1 MLPLSPTK
9 ICVCE
14 GLKSF
19 SPHGMRFDSNCFSLD
34 LASSNSCLYLNNV
47 GNSKLFLSASRSL
60 HRSGLQNLR
69 QCGLSSYRVRVKDGA
84 HCLGSDNI
92 TFVDDQQVD
101 FLMNTVD
108 NAEALP
114 VESVVQP
121 SHLLS
126 HSFDMD
132 EDSLSYLEAKLSDIV
147 SILRES
153 AADASKIGESVLK
166 NTNRAVS
173 DSIDEI
179 ILFVKKSAGSQSPG
193 GMLSGLSSE
202 LKEASGRAGP
212 FALDVL
218 RGTIVV
224 GEDSLIRGGKA
235 VAYAYSFV
243 KGYLPPQVREAF
255 GVSEERVEKV
265 LYPVG
270 TALHQVYMSVEG
282 FEESLG
288 LDPNDPL
295 VPFVL
300 FLGLSVTLWASYRI
314 VKYSGYA
321 GDMSPK
327 SALELV
333 QGNENAVLVD
343 IRPENFKERDGVPDL
358 RRAARFRYASVTL
371 PEVDRS
377 MKKLLKGGRDI
388 EYTLLAAV
396 IRNLNIVDER
406 SKVLVMDADGTF
418 SKGVARSLRKLGTKA
433 SGFRAW
439 VKNGLRIKMAKPE
452 TAFTILNEEAEA
464 ILEEIKPTPLKTIGY
479 GVGFAA
485 AIYSIVEW
493 ETTLQFIGVI
503 GLGQSLIRRVAS
515 YENVEDLKQDVR
527 LLLTPVR
534 LGGRAIS
541 WAAGKEGS
549 NGDGLPTSP
558 SSSDIQS
565 RVLQA
570 AAKHESVQSDDKE
583 GAEASA
589 DTER

>member
-9 ICVCE
+9 ICVCG

-19 SPHGMRFDSNCFSLD
+19 SPHGMRRFDASCFSLD
-34 LASSNSCLYLNNV
+34 IASFKTGPSSCLHLNNV
-47 GNSKLFLSASRSL
+47 GNSKLFLSASRSIY
-60 HRSGLQNLR
+60 RSGLLNLR
-69 QCGLSSYRVRVKDGA
+69 QCGLSSYRVRVKDEA
-84 HCLGSDNI
+84 HCLGSNNMM
-92 TFVDDQQVD
+92 FVDDQLVD
-101 FLMNTVD
+101 VD
-108 NAEALP
+108 
-114 VESVVQP
+114 VQSVGL
-121 SHLLS
+121 HLVS
-126 HSFDMD
+126 DSFDVD
-132 EDSLSYLEAKLSDIV
+132 GDSLSFLEAKLSDIV
-147 SILRES
+147 SKLRES
-153 AADASKIGESVLK
+153 GADASKMGESVLNNFSDSVLK
-166 NTNRAVS
+166 NTTRAIN

-179 ILFVKKSAGSQSPG
+179 MLFVNKKSAGLHSPG

-224 GEDSLIRGGKA
+224 AEDSLVRGGKT
-235 VAYAYSFV
+235 VGFAYSFV
-243 KGYLPPQVREAF
+243 KGFLPPQVREAL
-255 GVSEERVEKV
+255 GLSEERVENV
-265 LYPVG
+265 LFPVG
-270 TALHQVYMSVEG
+270 TALQQVYMAVKG

-321 GDMSPK
+321 GDLSPQ

-333 QGNENAVLVD
+333 QGNENAILVD
-343 IRPENFKERDGVPDL
+343 IRPENFKERDGIPDL

-377 MKKLLKGGRDI
+377 TKKLLKGGRDI

-396 IRNLNIVDER
+396 IRNLNIVDDR

-418 SKGVARSLRKLGTKA
+418 SKGVARSLRKLGTKEPYIVKG
-433 SGFRAW
+433 GFRAW

-479 GVGFAA
+479 GVVFVA
-485 AIYSIVEW
+485 AIYSVVEW

-503 GLGQSLIRRVAS
+503 GLGQSLFRRVAS
-515 YENVEDLKQDVR
+515 YEDVEDLKQDVR

-541 WAAGKEGS
+541 WAAGKGRR

-565 RVLQA
+565 R
-570 AAKHESVQSDDKE
+570 E
-583 GAEASA
+583 GAEDSA
-589 DTER
+589 KTER

>member
-19 SPHGMRFDSNCFSLD
+19 SPHGMRFDANCFSLD
-34 LASSNSCLYLNNV
+34 LASSNSCLYLNNL
-47 GNSKLFLSASRSL
+47 GNSKLFMSASRSL
-60 HRSGLQNLR
+60 YRSGLQNLR
-69 QCGLSSYRVRVKDGA
+69 QCGLSSYRVGVKDGA
-84 HCLGSDNI
+84 RCLGSDNI
-92 TFVDDQQVD
+92 VFVDDQLVD
-101 FLMNTVD
+101 FLTNTVD

-114 VESVVQP
+114 VESVVP
-121 SHLLS
+121 SHLVF
-126 HSFDMD
+126 HSFNVD

-147 SILRES
+147 SKLRES
-153 AADASKIGESVLK
+153 AADASKIGESVLE

-193 GMLSGLSSE
+193 DMLSGLSTE

-235 VAYAYSFV
+235 VGYAYSFV
-243 KGYLPPQVREAF
+243 KGFLPPQVREAV
-255 GVSEERVEKV
+255 GVSEERVEEV
-265 LYPVG
+265 LFPVG
-270 TALHQVYMSVEG
+270 TALHQVYMAVEG

-288 LDPNDPL
+288 LNPNDPL

-300 FLGLSVTLWASYRI
+300 FLGLWVTLWASYRI

-321 GDMSPK
+321 GDLSPK
-327 SALELV
+327 SALELI

-377 MKKLLKGGRDI
+377 TKRLLKGGRDI

-396 IRNLNIVDER
+396 IRNLNIVDDK

-418 SKGVARSLRKLGTKA
+418 SKGVARSLRKLGTKKPYIVKG
-433 SGFRAW
+433 GFRAW

-479 GVGFAA
+479 GV
-485 AIYSIVEW
+485 VR
-493 ETTLQFIGVI
+493 
-503 GLGQSLIRRVAS
+503 IR
-515 YENVEDLKQDVR
+515 
-527 LLLTPVR
+527 
-534 LGGRAIS
+534 
-541 WAAGKEGS
+541 
-549 NGDGLPTSP
+549 
-558 SSSDIQS
+558 
-565 RVLQA
+565 
-570 AAKHESVQSDDKE
+570 SVF
-583 GAEASA
+583 
-589 DTER
+589 